1 MRLRSAAI
9 LLLVASMSGCD
20 DPGAWADTC
29 RMADEQR
36 ELIDPDDDA
45 CDQSTATC
53 RYEDLEATEPG
64 CEPSARAALYEE
76 ICQAWMLDT
85 QVEVEAG
92 TTCEVTSTSD

>member
-1 MRLRSAAI
+1 MRLIPTAI
-9 LLLVASMSGCD
+9 LFLACSMSGCG

-36 ELIDPDDDA
+36 ELIDPDDEA
-45 CDQSTATC
+45 CSSSTTTC
-53 RYEDLEATEPG
+53 RYKDLEVTEPG

-85 QVEVEAG
+85 QVAVETE
-92 TTCEVTSTSD
+92 TTCETTSASD